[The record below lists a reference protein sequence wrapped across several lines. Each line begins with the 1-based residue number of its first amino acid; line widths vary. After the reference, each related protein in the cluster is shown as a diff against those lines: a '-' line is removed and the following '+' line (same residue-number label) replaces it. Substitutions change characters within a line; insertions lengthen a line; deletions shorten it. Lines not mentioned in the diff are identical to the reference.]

1 MEPDPEK
8 PLEPMF
14 VLGHLFITPD
24 ARAVLRAAGMPA
36 AALLLR
42 HLFGDW
48 GELDA
53 HSWQQN
59 DDALLTDSQLFSTYT
74 LAIGKTVWVITEADR
89 SSTTV
94 LLPIDNQ

>member
-1 MEPDPEK
+1 MEPDQD
-8 PLEPMF
+8 PLEPKF

-24 ARAVLRAAGMPA
+24 ARATLSAADMPA

-42 HLFGDW
+42 HIFGDW

-59 DDALLTDSQLFSTYT
+59 DDALLTDSRLLSSYT
-74 LAIGKTVWVITEADR
+74 LATGKTVWVVTEADR

-94 LLPIDNQ
+94 LLPIDQ